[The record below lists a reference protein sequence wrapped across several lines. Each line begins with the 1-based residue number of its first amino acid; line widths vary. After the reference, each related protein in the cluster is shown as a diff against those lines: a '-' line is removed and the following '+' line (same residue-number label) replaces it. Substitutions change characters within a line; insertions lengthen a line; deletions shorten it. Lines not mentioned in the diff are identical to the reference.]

1 MVGSFKT
8 VPVFYWG
15 LPETD
20 ALLSAVPYF
29 PLEPNKNPGHVQMD
43 REE

>member
-8 VPVFYWG
+8 VPALYWG

-20 ALLSAVPYF
+20 ALLIAGVHF
-29 PLEPNKNPGHVQMD
+29 AMEPNKNLGHMQTD
-43 REE
+43 REG